1 MGKPLNPRLQIA
13 TLKTLLRTRDVL
25 AAELVNDG
33 ALESRSAVDY
43 DGRLTARAIF
53 FADAI

>member
-1 MGKPLNPRLQIA
+1 
-13 TLKTLLRTRDVL
+13 LKTLLRTRDVL

-33 ALESRSAVDY
+33 LESRSAFDY
-43 DGRLTARAIF
+43 DGRLTARANF